1 MVSMPNP
8 PYTPDEVV
16 RRGKDLYEKQIRAQ
30 VEQQHHG
37 DIVVIDIDSGDF
49 EVAADHLTAARRAR
63 AKHPDGALFAVRVGY
78 PALAR
83 IGGRSTRRA

>member
-1 MVSMPNP
+1 MPKS

-16 RRGKDLYEKQIRAQ
+16 RRGKELYEKQIRAQ

-37 DIVVIDIDSGDF
+37 EIVVIDIDSGDY
-49 EVAADHLTAARRAR
+49 EVAADHLPAARRAR